1 MTTIRDAAA
10 GLAAA
15 RRARYPYLFN
25 RHTVGRAICA
35 TAASLVGLS
44 GVAFAQQPPTT
55 TTPGA
60 QSTNQPVSLE
70 EVTVTGSRIK
80 RTTDFNTPTPTTVID
95 AATLDSIGAVNVGQ
109 VLTITPANVS
119 TFTPAN
125 TGNSNFFSGSFIPDL
140 RGLNPFF
147 GSRTLVMVNSRRVV
161 PTNQGDSV
169 DLNFIPQ
176 ILVDRIDTVTGGAS
190 AAYGSGAI
198 AGVMNIMLN
207 TKLEGGKITGSFSQT
222 EKSDARD
229 RSVGAAYGHGL
240 FDNRIHFVIGGEYQ
254 TTDAVDCLS
263 RTWCAQNE
271 GLYSGNAANP
281 AVNPAITLLDQGTNL
296 RYNQISP
303 GGVFS
308 VAGGPFPPNPY
319 AGYGTVLQANE
330 SGTAAVGY
338 ALGQQPYSTAFL
350 SNVFTA
356 NPPGGDGPPLYQGSS
371 LMAPVKRGVITG
383 TLSAKVTDNINFTG
397 DFNWGKVETTNYSF
411 LHSGGLS
418 VPTGTAPAPLAY
430 PAYPTLPNPYIY
442 GSPGMVSQLNQFFCG
457 PGAPAFPPPCATAGG
472 LTPLPT
478 SFAIGKDWT
487 GEIPNPTLVTT
498 DVKRF
503 SAGFDGK
510 FGSSSWSWDTYF
522 TYGLTDRE
530 QLLPNNIRA
539 YSLLAALDAVTN
551 PTTGQPECRS
561 TYELQNGY
569 TQVIDG
575 VTLPITTYGPIA
587 SVLPGYVSNLL
598 QGCVPLNILGT
609 TPPSQAAQAYS
620 FGPLDERQRYT
631 QSVGAANVS
640 GNWFRGIGAGPFA
653 AAAGI
658 EWRQEVM
665 HNDEVACAAGD
676 AHCQAQTTD
685 FNIQYGTPFGG
696 MVTVEEGYF
705 ETNLPLLKDL
715 PAAHL
720 LEIDAAV
727 RYSHYETDPHYG
739 LPLQNGANGL
749 EPAFTNASNNNNLT
763 TWKVSAIWEPLDWF
777 RFRGSQS
784 RDARAPNF
792 RELLYGQILT
802 AGSAFGSCAPPGP
815 TFDPCTWY
823 LEGNPK
829 LSPET
834 SDTTTLG
841 IVLTPRDVLPGFQ
854 FSADWFHI
862 KINQAI
868 QQANPT
874 VVQSECRA
882 GNAQACSQIDFY
894 PWDYTIL
901 QTPFG
906 PAQAACPGAP
916 AAFSPLPSC
925 AGLTTF
931 NGATAWQNG
940 IYNASKFV
948 ATSFNGA
955 FYEVRGVDFSLNYLQ
970 EIGKYGS
977 LNTRLLTTWMDQQ
990 VYQNCT
996 PGPTLPCVQYN
1007 ILGQTGTG
1015 NTFLNDY
1022 TPTAKWRGSLLITW
1036 ATGPLSLTPSM
1047 NFTGPG
1053 IRDYLGVTPNQPW
1066 YQEALVN
1073 PNILAPGI
1081 GLHPMADN
1089 HVPSYFLFNLNAT
1102 YEFEQLASLKGLQV
1116 FLQINNVFN
1125 RTPPFAV
1132 GGGAFGPGN
1141 AYGGTNPIFFDT
1153 LGLSWRAGFRL
1164 NF

>member
-1 MTTIRDAAA
+1 MTTIRDAVA

-15 RRARYPYLFN
+15 RRVRHPDFLS
-25 RHTVGRAICA
+25 RHTVGTAICA
-35 TAASLVGLS
+35 AAVSFVGLS
-44 GVAFAQQPPTT
+44 GVALAQQATPT
-55 TTPGA
+55 PSA

-80 RTTDFNTPTPTTVID
+80 RTTDFNSPTPTTVID

-147 GSRTLVMVNSRRVV
+147 GSRTLVMVNSRRMV

-222 EKSDARD
+222 EKSDGRD

-240 FDNRIHFVIGGEYQ
+240 FDNRIHFVLGGEYQ
-254 TTDAVDCLS
+254 ATDAVDCLT

-281 AVNPAITLLDQGTNL
+281 AVNPAITLLNQGSNL

-308 VAGGPFPPNPY
+308 VATGPFGPNPY
-319 AGYGTVLQANE
+319 GAYTTVLQANQ
-330 SGTAAVGY
+330 SGTAAIPY

-356 NPPGGDGPPLYQGSS
+356 NPPGGDGPPLYQGNS

-383 TLSAKVTDNINFTG
+383 TLSAKVTDNINFTA
-397 DFNWGKVETTNYSF
+397 DYNWGQVETTNYSF

-418 VPTGTAPAPLAY
+418 VPTGLGTTYSNGA
-430 PAYPTLPNPYIY
+430 TLTNPYIF
-442 GSPGMVSQLNQFFCG
+442 GNPGMVSQLNQFFCG
-457 PGAPAFPPPCATAGG
+457 PGAPAFPPPCVGAGPTA
-472 LTPLPT
+472 LPAA
-478 SFAIGKDWT
+478 FAIGKDWT
-487 GEIPNPTLVTT
+487 GEIPNPTNVKTT
-498 DVKRF
+498 VNRF
-503 SAGFDGK
+503 SVGFDGK
-510 FGSSSWSWDTYF
+510 FGQSSWSWDAYY
-522 TYGLTDRE
+522 TYGLTDRS
-530 QLLPNNIRA
+530 QVLPNNIRA
-539 YSLLAALDAVTN
+539 YSLLAALDAVTD
-551 PTTGQPECRS
+551 PATGQPECRS
-561 TYELQNGY
+561 TYELANGM
-569 TQVIDG
+569 TQVING
-575 VTLPITTYGPIA
+575 VTLPQTTYGPIA
-587 SVLPGYVSNLL
+587 AISPQYVSNLL
-598 QGCVPLNILGT
+598 IGCTPINILGT
-609 TPPSQAAQAYS
+609 NPPSAQAQAYS

-631 QSVGAANVS
+631 QSVGAANIS
-640 GNWFRGIGAGPFA
+640 GDFFRGIGAGPWA
-653 AAAGI
+653 VAVGG

-665 HNDEVACAAGD
+665 HNDEVACAPTD
-676 AHCQAQTTD
+676 AHCQAAITD

-696 MVTVEEGYF
+696 IVTVQEGYL
-705 ETNLPLLKDL
+705 ETNLPLAKDL

-720 LEIDAAV
+720 IEIDAAA
-727 RYSHYETDPHYG
+727 RYSHYETRPYYG
-739 LPLQNGANGL
+739 LPLENGANGL
-749 EPAFTNASNNNNLT
+749 QPAFTNESNNNNLT
-763 TWKVSAIWEPLDWF
+763 TWKVSAIWEPVDWL

-815 TFDPCTWY
+815 TFDPCSWY

-829 LSPET
+829 LAPET
-834 SDTTTLG
+834 SNTTTLG
-841 IVLTPRDVLPGFQ
+841 FVITPRDLLPGFQ
-854 FSADWFHI
+854 FSADFFHI
-862 KINQAI
+862 KINSAI

-916 AAFSPLPSC
+916 PAFSPLPSC
-925 AGLTTF
+925 AGLPTYT
-931 NGATAWQNG
+931 GAAAWQAG

-955 FYEVRGVDFSLNYLQ
+955 YYEVKGIDFSFNYLA

-990 VYQNCT
+990 TYQNCT
-996 PGPTLPCVQYN
+996 PAPTLPCVKYN

-1036 ATGPLSLTPSM
+1036 AQGPLSLTPSM

-1053 IRDYLGVTPNQPW
+1053 IRDYLGVTPSQPW
-1066 YQEALVN
+1066 YNEALVN

-1081 GLHPMADN
+1081 SLHPMADN
-1089 HVPSYFLFNLNAT
+1089 HMPSYFLFNFNAT
-1102 YEFEQLASLKGLQV
+1102 YEFQQLASLKGLQLFV
-1116 FLQINNVFN
+1116 QINNVFN
-1125 RTPPFAV
+1125 RTPPFGV
-1132 GGGAFGPGN
+1132 GGGLFGPGN
-1141 AYGGTNPIFFDT
+1141 QYGGTNPIFYDT